1 MLQYIKGKYRKLRFY
16 LTINWVKTLRFN
28 FKKFPFSVA
37 IKLPVFFYGKVKFSC
52 MTGEVVIDAPI
63 KKGMIGFG
71 QRYEMNT
78 VAQGIA
84 EINIQGKII
93 FRGHVQFGKDYFVYI
108 GKNALCE
115 MGHMS
120 SLGSRGKIICTHKV
134 VLGTY
139 ARLGS
144 ESQIIDTNF
153 HGLLNTKT
161 NELYPMQSKIQIG
174 NFNFFGN
181 RVSVMG
187 KTKTPNY
194 CTVASNSVCNKD
206 YSSYGE
212 NVLIGGVPSKLLRT
226 NISRDWQGEEEMML
240 KSLII

>member
-1 MLQYIKGKYRKLRFY
+1 M
-16 LTINWVKTLRFN
+16 
-28 FKKFPFSVA
+28 A